1 LELWGADD
9 PDILQEKKNT
19 FMNIKPRWAVFRA
32 TYILYGGSKP
42 KQNVQKILSLK
53 TALKLFKDAV
63 RILSI
68 KF

>member
-1 LELWGADD
+1 
-9 PDILQEKKNT
+9 
-19 FMNIKPRWAVFRA
+19 MNIKPRWAVFRA
-32 TYILYGGSKP
+32 TYILYGGLGKP
-42 KQNVQKILSLK
+42 KQNIPKILSLK